1 MWLGDY
7 ATGAGSLKSMK
18 NWSTNIISE
27 GGHFGYYVNKTTS
40 WLIANHE
47 ALLETLVIVKL
58 ILQRKEKGI

>member
-1 MWLGDY
+1 MWLGNY

-27 GGHFGYYVNKTTS
+27 GGYFGYYVNKTTS
-40 WLIANHE
+40 WLITNNE

-58 ILQRKEKGI
+58 ILQWKEKGI